1 MPNGDRPLPTA
12 NPETAAYWDGLRA
25 GELRLERCV
34 DCTHISFPPRGFC
47 PACGSRVTG
56 THVASGLATL
66 HSYVISH
73 RPAPGFEVPYVIAV
87 VELAEGPRMM
97 TNLLDV
103 EPDPD
108 CLPLDMPLELVP
120 TAFSDEVTLPL
131 FRPVDPEVSG
141 GTAAGS
147 AA

>member
-1 MPNGDRPLPTA
+1 M
-12 NPETAAYWDGLRA
+12 
-25 GELRLERCV
+25 

-47 PACGSRVTG
+47 PACGSRVMG
-56 THVASGLATL
+56 THVASGRATL

-97 TNLLDV
+97 TNLLEVD
-103 EPDPD
+103 PDPEQ
-108 CLPLDMPLELVP
+108 LPIDLPLELVP
-120 TAFSDEVTLPL
+120 TPMSDEITLPL
-131 FRPVDPEVSG
+131 FRP
-141 GTAAGS
+141 AAADASGS